1 MKEERRKLMRM
12 YDSFFHGLANLSFT
26 GNIVMTF
33 PFWDVHGTYSY
44 FTEIYDVIESTGF
57 EIVSLLPPAL

>member
-1 MKEERRKLMRM
+1 M

-44 FTEIYDVIESTGF
+44 FTEIYDVIESVGF